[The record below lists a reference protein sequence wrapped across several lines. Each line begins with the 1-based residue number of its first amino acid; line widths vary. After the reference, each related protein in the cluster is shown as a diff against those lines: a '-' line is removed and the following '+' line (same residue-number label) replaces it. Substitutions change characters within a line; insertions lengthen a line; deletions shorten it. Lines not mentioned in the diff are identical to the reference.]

1 MELIRYLAI
10 LEKEPG
16 TLWGVYFPDLP
27 GCVSAAET
35 AEEAIENAEAALKE
49 VAEDMHLEGI
59 GLPAARSVQ
68 DLQADA
74 NIRAA
79 LASGAALVSVP
90 LRVAEAAE

>member
-1 MELIRYLAI
+1 MIRYLAI

-49 VAEDMHLEGI
+49 VAEDMDLEGI
-59 GLPAARSVQ
+59 ALPAARSVE